1 MERKGLLLADIH
13 IKAQDYQQTY
23 KEYKFLEKYL
33 EDKRY
38 DYCIILGDFFDRK
51 IYSYEDYI
59 QLAYMYMALIIK
71 HSEKIRIVY
80 GTKSH
85 ENDQYEIF
93 NFLEDHI
100 MYKLIPDCKKIDF
113 KVIKTVQSEELFPDL
128 NVLYLPEE
136 YVLDKHEYYQEYFS
150 KEKEYDYVFGHGVI
164 QEVMTNATR
173 HIDKKIDNI
182 KVRKK
187 PAVFTT
193 SELKNICKGQVY
205 FGHYHIH
212 TNISDKVFYVGSF
225 CRFCHGEEE
234 PKGFYEIKNNKK
246 YSNKFIENTDAKKY
260 ITIKYGYKDEI
271 FSNEEKLLEV
281 INNIPKKKELTKID
295 ELRVIFNIPENYEKS
310 EFLINLLNEKFKFFE
325 DIKIEIVNGYVELKK
340 QANKEQIKEVFE
352 KYDIIFDKNETDENK
367 LSYFIKEKN
376 GKDIPAVTVKKYLT
390 FKALD
395 ILQEMNSESDN

>member
-1 MERKGLLLADIH
+1 MERTGLLLADIH

-33 EDKRY
+33 ENKRY

-59 QLAYMYMALIIK
+59 ELAYMYMALLIK
-71 HSEKIRIVY
+71 HCEKVRVVY

-100 MYKLIPDCKKIDF
+100 MYKLIPDCQKIDF

-136 YVLDKHEYYQEYFS
+136 YILDKKEYYKNYFD
-150 KEKEYDYVFGHGVI
+150 KKYDYVFGHGVI
-164 QEVMTNATR
+164 QEVMSNAVR
-173 HIDKKIDNI
+173 HIDKKIDKL

-193 SELKNICKGQVY
+193 SELKEICKGQVY

-234 PKGFYEIKNNKK
+234 PKGFYEVIKDKK
-246 YSNKFIENTDAKKY
+246 YSNSFIENIEAKKY
-260 ITIKYGYKDEI
+260 VTIKYGYKDKI
-271 FSNEEKLLEV
+271 FSDEEKLLET
-281 INNIPKKKELTKID
+281 IKSIPKKKELAGID

-310 EFLINLLNEKFKFFE
+310 EFLINLLNERFKFME
-325 DIKIEIVNGYVELKK
+325 DIKIEVVNGYVELKK
-340 QANKEQIKEVFE
+340 QANKEQIKEVFD
-352 KYDIIFDKNETDENK
+352 KYDIIFDKNESDENK
-367 LSYFIKEKN
+367 IAFFIKEKN
-376 GKDIPAVTVKKYLT
+376 GKDIPGVTIKKYLS
-390 FKALD
+390 FKAIDL
-395 ILQEMNSESDN
+395 LQEMISESDN

>member
-1 MERKGLLLADIH
+1 MERTGLLLADIH

-33 EDKRY
+33 ENKKY

-59 QLAYMYMALIIK
+59 ELAYMYMALLIK
-71 HSEKIRIVY
+71 HCEKVRVVY

-100 MYKLIPDCKKIDF
+100 MYKLIPDCQKIDF

-136 YVLDKHEYYQEYFS
+136 YILDKREYYKDYFD
-150 KEKEYDYVFGHGVI
+150 KKYDYVFGHGVI
-164 QEVMTNATR
+164 QEVMSNAVR
-173 HIDKKIDNI
+173 HIDKKIDKL

-193 SELKNICKGQVY
+193 SELKEICKGQVY

-234 PKGFYEIKNNKK
+234 QKGFYEITKDKK
-246 YSNKFIENTDAKKY
+246 YSNSFIENTEAKKY
-260 ITIKYGYKDEI
+260 VTIKYGYKDRI
-271 FSNEEKLLEV
+271 FSDEEKLLET
-281 INNIPKKKELTKID
+281 IKSIPKKKELAGID

-310 EFLINLLNEKFKFFE
+310 EFLINLLNERFKFME
-325 DIKIEIVNGYVELKK
+325 DIKIEVVNGYVELKK
-340 QANKEQIKEVFE
+340 QANKEQIKEVFD
-352 KYDIIFDKNETDENK
+352 KYDIIFDKNESDENK
-367 LSYFIKEKN
+367 IAFFIKEKN
-376 GKDIPAVTVKKYLT
+376 GKDIPGVTIKKYLS
-390 FKALD
+390 FKAIDL
-395 ILQEMNSESDN
+395 LQEMISESDN

>member
-1 MERKGLLLADIH
+1 MERIGLLLADIH

-23 KEYKFLEKYL
+23 KEYKFLENYL
-33 EDKRY
+33 ENKKY

-59 QLAYMYMALIIK
+59 ELAYMYMALLIK
-71 HSEKIRIVY
+71 HCEKVRVVY

-100 MYKLIPDCKKIDF
+100 MYKLIPDCQKIDF

-136 YVLDKHEYYQEYFS
+136 YILDKREYYKDYFD
-150 KEKEYDYVFGHGVI
+150 KKYDYVFGHGVI
-164 QEVMTNATR
+164 QEVMSNAVR
-173 HIDKKIDNI
+173 HIDKKIDKI

-187 PAVFTT
+187 PAIFTT
-193 SELKNICKGQVY
+193 SELKEICKGQVY

-234 PKGFYEIKNNKK
+234 PKGFYEITKDKK
-246 YSNKFIENTDAKKY
+246 YSNNFIENTEAKKY
-260 ITIKYGYKDEI
+260 VTIKYGYKDRI
-271 FSNEEKLLEV
+271 FSDEEKLLET
-281 INNIPKKKELTKID
+281 IKSIPKKKELAGID

-310 EFLINLLNEKFKFFE
+310 EFLINLLNERFKFME
-325 DIKIEIVNGYVELKK
+325 DIKIEVVNGYVELKK
-340 QANKEQIKEVFE
+340 QANKEQIKEVFD
-352 KYDIIFDKNETDENK
+352 KYDIIFDKNESDENK
-367 LSYFIKEKN
+367 IAFFIKEKN
-376 GKDIPAVTVKKYLT
+376 GKDIPGVTIKKYLS
-390 FKALD
+390 FKAIDL
-395 ILQEMNSESDN
+395 LREMISESDN